1 MAVLSPHPSIITQNV
16 SELNLHEK
24 IQNSWM
30 SYKVRPIL
38 KNQKQIKGQTTNC
51 IHRKFFKNIISS
63 INAKVYIEH

>member
-38 KNQKQIKGQTTNC
+38 KNQKQIKGQTTNWE
-51 IHRKFFKNIISS
+51 NICSKPWTS
-63 INAKVYIEH
+63 AT